1 MKPIK
6 SNQYLSQKGMVLL
19 PEKSE
24 STVFDKSK
32 DQSVKKNQSIKDLNL
47 KLTSY
52 RNMSQKNLKNE
63 TDEKINEKVT

>member
-6 SNQYLSQKGMVLL
+6 SNQYLSQKGIVLL

-63 TDEKINEKVT
+63 TDEKINEKAS

>member
-1 MKPIK
+1 M
-6 SNQYLSQKGMVLL
+6 SQKGMVLL

>member
-1 MKPIK
+1 
-6 SNQYLSQKGMVLL
+6 MVLL